1 MKKLMIAAIL
11 AGSMLA
17 GAQTAAPAKAEG
29 DKAAPPP
36 AAERQKR
43 TPEQRK
49 EFRERMLAAR
59 KARQAEILAKVTAT
73 LKEAG
78 LTDEQAKATA
88 DKIEKIYAEG
98 RRRPGAKHPRPPRP
112 AAAK

>member
-1 MKKLMIAAIL
+1 MKQLMIAAML
-11 AGSMLA
+11 AGSMLV
-17 GAQTAAPAKAEG
+17 GAQTAAPAKACEG
-29 DKAAPPP
+29 KAAKP
-36 AAERQKR
+36 AMAERQKL

-49 EFRERMLAAR
+49 EFREKMLAAR

-98 RRRPGAKHPRPPRP
+98 RRNAAAHHRRPRP